1 MKRTTAHVVDIIF
14 ISILKYVNHFYSYLR
29 SKKAYRGGIFGGGCS
44 TFERAARY
52 GAAIAALPN
61 GKKSDESLLADSIG
75 AVPGCDKNGPTA
87 LLNSVLSADHTLA
100 GSGNVLQLKFT
111 KSLFNTKRGKE
122 AFIILAKVYFERLGQ
137 QLTVNVLS
145 REELL
150 DAQKNPQKY
159 SNLIVRVGGYSAYF
173 TSLSRELQDNIIART
188 EIGMPF

>member
-1 MKRTTAHVVDIIF
+1 M
-14 ISILKYVNHFYSYLR
+14 
-29 SKKAYRGGIFGGGCS
+29 
-44 TFERAARY
+44 
-52 GAAIAALPN
+52 
-61 GKKSDESLLADSIG
+61 
-75 AVPGCDKNGPTA
+75 
-87 LLNSVLSADHTLA
+87 
-100 GSGNVLQLKFT
+100 LQLKFT

>member
-1 MKRTTAHVVDIIF
+1 M
-14 ISILKYVNHFYSYLR
+14 
-29 SKKAYRGGIFGGGCS
+29 
-44 TFERAARY
+44 
-52 GAAIAALPN
+52 
-61 GKKSDESLLADSIG
+61 
-75 AVPGCDKNGPTA
+75 
-87 LLNSVLSADHTLA
+87 
-100 GSGNVLQLKFT
+100 LQLKFT
-111 KSLFNTKRGKE
+111 KSLFNTKRSKE